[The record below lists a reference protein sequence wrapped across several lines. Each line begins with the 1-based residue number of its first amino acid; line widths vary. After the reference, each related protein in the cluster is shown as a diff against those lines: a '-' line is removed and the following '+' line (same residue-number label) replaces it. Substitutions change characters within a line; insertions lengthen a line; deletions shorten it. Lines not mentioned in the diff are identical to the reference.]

1 MRKINNLCGRLGWS
15 VKVSVIHDGVL
26 YDIVIEPTDAESQRF
41 KIRHNALVF
50 VLRAAKKAGLLN

>member
-1 MRKINNLCGRLGWS
+1 
-15 VKVSVIHDGVL
+15 VSVIHDGVL